1 MSCVPNGSGAGGEA
15 GKEPAPALRAAWP
28 GAARETG
35 RSGLGTA
42 GKALGLGLRGP
53 AAPFSAWPGSADQE
67 TGMARGMERAVQLGS
82 SLCSSLREPSRA
94 AVSPF
99 ELPRA
104 TSFWPQ
110 GMAVA
115 TQGGR
120 TRSEIDRSRWDG
132 FGGLASGPP
141 ARPYSRGGRGLW
153 SSQASTLRP
162 HSWPPS
168 WPRVKTLHFK
178 VHYVCV
184 AH

>member
-42 GKALGLGLRGP
+42 GKAVGPGLRGP

-67 TGMARGMERAVQLGS
+67 TGMARGMERAVKLGS

-104 TSFWPQ
+104 TSLWPQ

-132 FGGLASGPP
+132 FGGLASGP
-141 ARPYSRGGRGLW
+141 SRAPLLPWRKGPLVLAG
-153 SSQASTLRP
+153 QY
-162 HSWPPS
+162 PS
-168 WPRVKTLHFK
+168 APQLAAFLAKSEDAAF
-178 VHYVCV
+178 
-184 AH
+184 